1 MSFDIEAMDRLFRLG
16 ASNEEV
22 EKATNSFT
30 GDANEIEED
39 IDKINKIIENYK
51 KNSFVVMSQL

>member
-30 GDANEIEED
+30 GDVNEIEED
-39 IDKINKIIENYK
+39 IEKANEIIENYK
-51 KNSFVVMSQL
+51 KNSFTVMR

>member
-30 GDANEIEED
+30 GDVNEIEED

-51 KNSFVVMSQL
+51 KNSFVVMS

>member
-22 EKATNSFT
+22 EKATHSFT

-51 KNSFVVMSQL
+51 KNSFTVMS

>member
-22 EKATNSFT
+22 VKATNSFT
-30 GDANEIEED
+30 GDKNELDED
-39 IDKINKIIENYK
+39 IEKANKIIENYK
-51 KNSFVVMSQL
+51 KNSFVVMS

>member
-22 EKATNSFT
+22 EKTTNSFT

-51 KNSFVVMSQL
+51 KNSFVVMS